1 MNAQTAL
8 PTDSLPALPPAG
20 GSGWLISSLE
30 LQEGLEVCELDEE
43 QLRRC
48 WHAMRAWPATVSC
61 SAML

>member
-48 WHAMRAWPATVSC
+48 WRVERAGAAAAAQPS
-61 SAML
+61 LN